1 MPRPSITQRAL
12 RSMSAPMLPWIASIV
27 AILIVCV
34 AAGIATRASYTDFS
48 ADPEALMS
56 LPYHYIP
63 FSTQNADTFSQ
74 GFGPGYVDPDSLY
87 DGADV
92 VVACEF
98 GGERT
103 YSYEAFLS
111 YASVSHVYKGD
122 ESLLGSTIP
131 VYEPLKIEKEHQGG
145 RGYQAEAQDA
155 YLLGG
160 TLMSD
165 SGHYVLFL
173 SKRVFSEAEDR
184 DGKPDEYVL
193 YKSPFA
199 KLSLEEKQGAGGYVA
214 PSENITLAD
223 SLQYEILAVDDASAQ
238 DYFRTKDR
246 ILQKL
251 GIRSQNS

>member
-1 MPRPSITQRAL
+1 MPRPSITRHAL
-12 RSMSAPMLPWIASIV
+12 RSTSVPMLPWIAAVVI
-27 AILIVCV
+27 ILIACV
-34 AAGIATRASYTDFS
+34 AAGLATRASYTDFS
-48 ADPEALMS
+48 ADSEALMA

-63 FSTQNADTFSQ
+63 FSAQNADTFSK
-74 GFGPGYVDPDSLY
+74 GFGPGYVDPDALY
-87 DGADV
+87 DDADV

-111 YASVSHVYKGD
+111 QVNVTHVYKGD

-131 VYEPLKIEKEHQGG
+131 VYEPLKIEKDHQGG
-145 RGYQAEAQDA
+145 HGYQLDAQDA

-165 SGHYVLFL
+165 SGRYVLFL

-184 DGKPDEYVL
+184 GGKPDEYVL

-199 KLSLEEKQGAGGYVA
+199 KLSLEGKQDAEGSVV
-214 PSENITLAD
+214 PSEDITLAD
-223 SLQYEILAVDDASAQ
+223 SLHYEILAADDASAQ
-238 DYFRTKDR
+238 DYFQTKDR
-246 ILQKL
+246 IFEKL
-251 GIRSQNS
+251 GIPSQNS